1 MPTLKP
7 QPVNAENVIEF
18 ANELTETA
26 GVLRALAETIKN
38 QELPTLMVP
47 CHDQM
52 LRAIEYA
59 NNFAGALKKAMVL
72 ARNERGDFSTPETRK
87 KKVDK

>member
-7 QPVNAENVIEF
+7 QPVNPENVIEF
-18 ANELTETA
+18 AGELTATA
-26 GVLRALAETIKN
+26 GVLNALAETMKT

-72 ARNERGDFSTPETRK
+72 ARSARGDFTVSAGPK
-87 KKVDK
+87 KKVSK

>member
-18 ANELTETA
+18 ANELTATA
-26 GVLRALAETIKN
+26 GVLRALAETIREQK
-38 QELPTLMVP
+38 LPTLMVP

-59 NNFAGALKKAMVL
+59 NNFAGALKKAMIL
-72 ARNERGDFSTPETRK
+72 ARNERGDFSVPEGPK
-87 KKVDK
+87 KKGSK